1 MRLLGVVLGVVL
13 LVVGC
18 GSVDEKPID
27 ARPKDTSMPT
37 PDTPGIDMPVATC
50 VASPAGLRVRYR
62 AENNP
67 MDHGGAFAGVQV
79 GANFGYTPGKFGSAF
94 LLDGVDDTVTIS
106 DGDQLWPSGALSI
119 EAWVK
124 TTATVNGNVVSKYA
138 CGNVCAANNGSLAY
152 FAMYVSAAG
161 KAVFEFRPDA
171 VTTENI
177 TSATSVAAVN
187 DGAWHH
193 LIGVRDATAN
203 NALIYVDGALSATVS
218 ASAAQFGPMTNV
230 DGDVDLITIGSS
242 VRAGMT
248 TYNGYFNG
256 AVDEL
261 AIYHSA
267 LTAAQVSA
275 IYAAPEGKC
284 L

>member
-1 MRLLGVVLGVVL
+1 MRILGVVL

-27 ARPKDTSMPT
+27 ARPADMQMST
-37 PDTPGIDMPVATC
+37 PDTPGIDMPAATC

-62 AENNP
+62 AENNAN
-67 MDHGGAFAGVQV
+67 DHGGAFAGVQV

-94 LLDGVDDTVTIS
+94 LFDGSDDLVTVN
-106 DGDQLWPSGALSI
+106 DGDQLWPSGALTI

-124 TTATVNGNVVSKYA
+124 TTTTVNGNVVAKYA

-152 FAMYVSAAG
+152 FALYVSAAG
-161 KAVFEFRPDA
+161 KAIFEFRPDA
-171 VTTENI
+171 VTTENV
-177 TSATSVAAVN
+177 TSVTSPASVN
-187 DGAWHH
+187 DGTWHH
-193 LIGVRDATAN
+193 LVGVRDATAT
-203 NALIYVDGALSATVS
+203 NALIYVDGALGATVS

-230 DGDVDLITIGSS
+230 DGDVDLVTLGSS
-242 VRAGMT
+242 VRPGMT
-248 TYNGYFNG
+248 TYSGYLSG
-256 AVDEL
+256 AVDEV
-261 AIYHSA
+261 AIYHTA
-267 LTAAQVSA
+267 LSAAQISA